1 MRLPILILVTVTVA
15 ILLTYVN
22 YVQLSPTTRCEPTA
36 PASFRQPAA
45 SPSLQLNAT
54 SMSVV
59 ILWVNGSEPA
69 WLRARQQ
76 RCLSFYRSL
85 GEDASHC
92 NDDYW
97 RVSRAREVGELL
109 FLLRS
114 LERNAPYLLHDVI
127 VVISEFVRPPRYL
140 RTCLL
145 YTSPSPRDS

>member
-1 MRLPILILVTVTVA
+1 
-15 ILLTYVN
+15 
-22 YVQLSPTTRCEPTA
+22 
-36 PASFRQPAA
+36 
-45 SPSLQLNAT
+45 
-54 SMSVV
+54 MSVV

-140 RTCLL
+140 RTDH
-145 YTSPSPRDS
+145 PRLRFVRHDEFIPAEYRPQFSTFNIHSWMWNLPGISENFVYFLICRVASVGLAR